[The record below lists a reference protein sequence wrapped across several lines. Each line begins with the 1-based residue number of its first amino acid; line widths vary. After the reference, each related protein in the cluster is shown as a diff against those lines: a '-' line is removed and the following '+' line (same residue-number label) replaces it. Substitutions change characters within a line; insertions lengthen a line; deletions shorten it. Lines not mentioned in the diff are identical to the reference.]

1 MSVKEM
7 LKKSKTKQKNQ
18 KHNDG
23 GVSKKNNSNIPNVP
37 ERAADGQNWN
47 NLSKKGNNTVLDYNL
62 EYKINSHEFILK

>member
-7 LKKSKTKQKNQ
+7 LKKSKTKQKN
-18 KHNDG
+18 HNDG